1 MQQHDEVVSGWLNGS
16 DNVDGCENPAGPL
29 YIEGAMATEQA
40 MTRSSAATNIFTTL
54 GGTTASCRPTSCSC
68 C

>member
-16 DNVDGCENPAGPL
+16 DSVAGEYNPAGPL
-29 YIEGAMATEQA
+29 YIDNADQAMA
-40 MTRSSAATNIFTTL
+40 SAAIRATGM
-54 GGTTASCRPTSCSC
+54 GGTTATCRPSSCAC

>member
-16 DNVDGCENPAGPL
+16 DSVDGEYNPAGPL
-29 YIEGAMATEQA
+29 YIEANTESALTNANNATGMITSRTTVSCGPGRPGAC
-40 MTRSSAATNIFTTL
+40 N
-54 GGTTASCRPTSCSC
+54 C